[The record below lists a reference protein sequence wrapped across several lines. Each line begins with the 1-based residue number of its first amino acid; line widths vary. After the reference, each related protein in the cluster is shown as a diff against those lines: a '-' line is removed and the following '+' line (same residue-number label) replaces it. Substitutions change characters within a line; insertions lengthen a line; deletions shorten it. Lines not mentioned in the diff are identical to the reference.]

1 METFVQLVTAL
12 NKSRVRFWVIGVW
25 GANYYAMNG
34 GAICTATE
42 RELFLPLNPEN
53 ELRAG
58 RAAESVILGDITVNF
73 TTEMPG
79 FDFET
84 VFANHRVFRAEG
96 VDIPVARLEH
106 IIESKRRADRP
117 KDRLFLATHEEA
129 LRQFLRRP
137 R

>member
-1 METFVQLVTAL
+1 M
-12 NKSRVRFWVIGVW
+12 
-25 GANYYAMNG
+25 
-34 GAICTATE
+34 
-42 RELFLPLNPEN
+42 
-53 ELRAG
+53 AG
-58 RAAESVILGDITVNF
+58 FE
-73 TTEMPG
+73 
-79 FDFET
+79 FET
-84 VFANHRVFRAEG
+84 VYADHNVFRVEG